1 MLKLTC
7 LCIFDDDHVMMMMMM
22 MMMMMFLWNGWTMKG
37 VKLYS
42 QQVPLLKI
50 LTIANLRREQDLIPR
65 RTRIQALSTVV
76 QL

>member
-7 LCIFDDDHVMMMMMM
+7 LCIFDDDHVMMMMM

-50 LTIANLRREQDLIPR
+50 LTIANLRREQDLIPH

>member
-7 LCIFDDDHVMMMMMM
+7 LCIFDDDHVMMMMM

-42 QQVPLLKI
+42 QQVPLLNI